1 MIIEEQEKEAPADRE
16 EASVSSGPEEQVP
29 QGEEVKET
37 TTPTEEETP
46 EAKEAPEDRE
56 EADASV
62 GPEEQVP
69 QEPVKKKKVAHAE
82 EIEKVQLKKK
92 VKIVKKP
99 LKPIKKRRAEKVEY
113 TGRNIGI
120 EIERPTKLCTDLNCP
135 YHGKLSVRGQILKG
149 ICVSTKMNKT
159 AVIQRER
166 RLFNQKFERYEKRT
180 KKISA
185 HNPECLEIKIGEP
198 VAIMECKPISK
209 TVSFVII
216 GRT

>member
-1 MIIEEQEKEAPADRE
+1 MVMEEQENEAPADRE
-16 EASVSSGPEEQVP
+16 EASASLGPEEQVP
-29 QGEEVKET
+29 QGEEVKEM
-37 TTPTEEETP
+37 TTPTEEDTP
-46 EAKEAPEDRE
+46 EAKEAPE
-56 EADASV
+56 
-62 GPEEQVP
+62 
-69 QEPVKKKKVAHAE
+69 EPIKKKKVAHAE

-92 VKIVKKP
+92 VKVIKKA
-99 LKPIKKRRAEKVEY
+99 LKPVKKRRVEKVEY

-120 EIERPTKLCTDLNCP
+120 EIERPTKICADPNCP
-135 YHGKLSVRGQILKG
+135 YHGKLSVRGQLLKG

-185 HNPECLEIKIGEP
+185 HNPEWLEIKIGEP
-198 VAIMECKPISK
+198 VAIMECRPISK

-216 GRT
+216 GRA